1 MPVRILNPWTY
12 NYIRKLADEATFL
25 AEKQGLRPALAP
37 EIIRSYRHS
46 KRLNIPFLGDHVP
59 AGWERTGEFGFV
71 DTTGRAAQGDRAMPA
86 FEFFRQM
93 EHIRDQ
99 DDSDDVGF
107 GVIEIGQ
114 TQALVARYHKI
125 K

>member
-12 NYIRKLADEATFL
+12 NYIRKLADEAAFT
-25 AEKQGLRPALAP
+25 AQKQGLRPVLAP
-37 EIIRSYRHS
+37 EIIRSYRNS
-46 KRLNIPFLGDHVP
+46 KRLNIPFLGDYVP

-71 DTTGRAAQGDRAMPA
+71 DTTGRAAQGDSAMPA
-86 FEFFRQM
+86 FEFFRRV
-93 EHIRDQ
+93 EHISHQ
-99 DDSDDVGF
+99 EGSDDLGF